1 MTTPTEAAVDLYGQ
15 LKPSAIHAMRDYIL
29 SRTPPELQ
37 DEMIAYFR
45 SRSGA
50 GSDRTTDRG
59 RCPVVSQT
67 GSTLNCTLGN
77 WDQAP
82 TSRTYQWKRGAT
94 NVGINAATYTVTAPD
109 RGQSFT
115 CTMVAANAFG
125 SSAPVVSN
133 AIVAV

>member
-37 DEMIAYFR
+37 DEMIATFEADLAQAPT
-45 SRSGA
+45 GPPTVVDA
-50 GSDRTTDRG
+50 
-59 RCPVVSQT
+59 PFVSQT